1 MNIHNKDGMFFR
13 KIWAFAT
20 RKGQENSQKRR
31 KWEQEEI
38 MKHFFSIFIAL
49 GGEKSKLKFL
59 MQNCHEN
66 RSTISRQFLHQNI
79 FEVIIHY

>member
-31 KWEQEEI
+31 KWEQKEI

-49 GGEKSKLKFL
+49 GGEKSNLNFSCKTATKTGPLFL
-59 MQNCHEN
+59 GNFYI
-66 RSTISRQFLHQNI
+66 RIYSKS
-79 FEVIIHY
+79 

>member
-1 MNIHNKDGMFFR
+1 
-13 KIWAFAT
+13 
-20 RKGQENSQKRR
+20 
-31 KWEQEEI
+31 

-66 RSTISRQFLHQNI
+66 RSTISRQFLH
-79 FEVIIHY
+79 